1 MADLH
6 DDDYLFE
13 DMSPESPGTI
23 GRNIVRR
30 LGLARLVAE
39 AITSNNN
46 SSVNNKASTSTD
58 VASPLTLATSS
69 IKENLLRP
77 ILRAKSNAVGKDRFL
92 WDCLTQ
98 ESYPQGVLIKT
109 LSE

>member
-6 DDDYLFE
+6 DDDHLFE

-30 LGLARLVAE
+30 LGLASQVAE
-39 AITSNNN
+39 AIRSNNN
-46 SSVNNKASTSTD
+46 TSVNNKGSTSTD
-58 VASPLTLATSS
+58 VASPLTLPTFS
-69 IKENLLRP
+69 IKENLLDPLKP
-77 ILRAKSNAVGKDRFL
+77 ILRAKSKAVGKDIYL

-98 ESYPQGVLIKT
+98 ECILRES
-109 LSE
+109 